1 MEALLGNGNHFGLNL
16 SYKVQPSP
24 DGLAQAFL
32 LGEEFIGDDAC
43 CMILGDN
50 VLYGNG
56 LKRNL
61 KDAVKN
67 AENGMQVEKCAEIVT
82 LQILKSDKGRSLLY
96 AMKVDAEP
104 ENDIYKELVE
114 QTTKYFLNKETFNL
128 KAGEDIADK
137 AQRIVAD
144 PKTRSNVLKNIIENE
159 KRKQA
164 AKVTKKQVNLNVQ
177 KGPKK

>member
-1 MEALLGNGNHFGLNL
+1 MPDQIEKNADNLCEQYTKKLDDIRNKNGGFG
-16 SYKVQPSP
+16 S
-24 DGLAQAFL
+24 
-32 LGEEFIGDDAC
+32 
-43 CMILGDN
+43 
-50 VLYGNG
+50 
-56 LKRNL
+56 
-61 KDAVKN
+61 AVKN

-114 QTTKYFLNKETFNL
+114 QTTKYFLNKRTFNL

-177 KGPKK
+177 KGTIK